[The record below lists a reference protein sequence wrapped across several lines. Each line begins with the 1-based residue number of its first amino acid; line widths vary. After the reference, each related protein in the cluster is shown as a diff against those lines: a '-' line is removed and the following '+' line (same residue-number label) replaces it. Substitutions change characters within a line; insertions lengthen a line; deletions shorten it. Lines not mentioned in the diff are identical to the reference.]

1 MLYGPM
7 HYFRTYQVSD
17 AALSMSNGD
26 AYTFCED
33 QDRGLAMWDTADS
46 YEDMKY
52 LSTTAL
58 QGGNSILHLGSRA
71 MV

>member
-1 MLYGPM
+1 M
-7 HYFRTYQVSD
+7 HYFRTYHVSD

-58 QGGNSILHLGSRA
+58 QGGNLIDI
-71 MV
+71 